1 MNLRVHLDYDST
13 RPKYVL
19 TILVF
24 RFIFLSLQNKVTCRW
39 KRDCIK
45 KKLSS
50 FGYTLTQLDL
60 ILDLVII
67 TNTIKRI
74 HNRPITI
81 VLVELSMFKH
91 AYTIYDFSN
100 LRGKQIAA

>member
-1 MNLRVHLDYDST
+1 MTQRDLNMSL
-13 RPKYVL
+13 P
-19 TILVF
+19 
-24 RFIFLSLQNKVTCRW
+24 FLFSGSSFFLYRT
-39 KRDCIK
+39 
-45 KKLSS
+45 KLPADENVIVNVKNNVQS